1 MQEACCRWPACRTP
15 HPTNPATLLPTTV
28 ANTTHVHLHCPL
40 ARPAAAW
47 LCDLWPAIDGGNA
60 PPTTPDVIIAG
71 DPTAWQPR
79 DVDADLWTRLRAI
92 YLTKVWAAH
101 CDVHHGGP
109 TPSPTSIAA
118 ASNPLCLGGRVVRE
132 LMKAMEK

>member
-1 MQEACCRWPACRTP
+1 MPQGLVVRFGLGLDA
-15 HPTNPATLLPTTV
+15 
-28 ANTTHVHLHCPL
+28 
-40 ARPAAAW
+40 
-47 LCDLWPAIDGGNA
+47 LCKIKSNQIKS
-60 PPTTPDVIIAG
+60 TTPDVIIAG

-92 YLTKVWAAH
+92 YLKVWAAH